1 MLERRSWVPGPCED
15 LVQSIAAQTARQD
28 SEAVFHE
35 IARLVAENR
44 RIHDQHGINLN
55 PASNVMNPKAEAM
68 MASGLAR
75 APRSATPATST
86 RWAWRRSSAS
96 R

>member
-1 MLERRSWVPGPCED
+1 MLERRPWVPAPCED
-15 LVQSIAAQTARQD
+15 LVQSIAADASRRD
-28 SEAVFHE
+28 SEAHFQE

-68 MASGLAR
+68 MAAGLGSR
-75 APRSATPATST
+75 ASLGYPGDKYEMGL
-86 RWAWRRSSAS
+86 
-96 R
+96 